1 MKCYSPP
8 SASKLT
14 EFMLVAL
21 PDLQPQARPRVK
33 HKHFMKWVITII
45 GLFTALFL
53 SLAHAQTNLA
63 GWDFEPDPLATS
75 LTNAT
80 FGPLATDNGGTGTLT
95 GVHAATNTVWS
106 SPIGNGS
113 SNALS
118 ANNWAIGDYFQFQ
131 ASSLAYSNISLAW
144 SQTRSSTGPTNW
156 SLRYSTDGV
165 SFTAFTNYSVAATT
179 WNATNASQAS
189 VFTVSLATVTALDN
203 QANVY
208 LRLVSE
214 EATAPAGSARID
226 DVTITALPL
235 ATGPTIYAAASL
247 SPFSTFAGTASASQQ
262 FAVTGTLLTTNNA
275 VAAPSG
281 FEVSTNNISFATSA
295 TVPQIGGEASGPM
308 FVRIAASAPEGP
320 LSGNVTLNSDGAT
333 AVNVAVIGTV
343 SAASAPM
350 LSTSGT
356 LTPFSTVLG
365 TASAA
370 QTFTVAG
377 SNLTTDVT
385 VSAPSSFEVA
395 TDSVTFGPTAT
406 LPQSGGTA
414 SGTISARL
422 AASAPAG
429 SPSGNITVAS
439 TGATTVNVAASGTVT
454 APILSVALSPT
465 TVAENAGAGASTGTI
480 TASIAPATNLTVTLI
495 SGSPA
500 NATVPASVVIASNTT
515 VQTFPIDAVPNPSA
529 FTNVPVLI
537 TASAVGYTN
546 GAATLT
552 VSNTDVAPITQIS
565 LTSTN
570 TNSYTQDFNSLGTVT
585 ISNVI
590 SPTNGAQTSLGA
602 IASTNLNGWYAA
614 KISGTGTALLPL
626 SANDGSSI
634 SGGVYSYGSTNTAG
648 GTDLNRSLGLLASG
662 GFIGGYGAMVK
673 NDTTNTLTGLNF
685 TFTAKFWRSSTSV
698 QNVLTFGYGKVDGTT
713 VTVSNFIATTNGVTP
728 LPGMNI
734 VGPLPVATAAALDG
748 NNPTN
753 QAQFSNVLVP
763 VTLAPGESA
772 FIRWQDANDS
782 GNDAGLA
789 IDDLSLSAVI
799 DPLVAPEFSVPSGTY
814 LTSQTVFV
822 PNYATYGPGVE
833 VRYTLDGNTPDG
845 TSALY
850 NDATGI
856 VIADGNGT
864 KVLKA
869 IALNPG
875 QSLASSVATATYSLP
890 QNVADLAALRA
901 SPTGTTVYRVTGE
914 ATFTAGTSFR
924 NTKFFQTTNAG
935 IQIDDPT
942 GIVTTVYAA
951 GDNVQN
957 FLGRLSV
964 FSGQLQMTP
973 IQNFGA
979 PVSTGNTVTP
989 LARTLTSVTNA
1000 DQAMLVTIKDVTF
1013 ENAGGVFGAGGSTT
1027 PIKDPTLA
1035 GFTGVFQNIF
1045 GESNVTGATIPG
1057 GPNTLTGI
1065 VQSRLVNAVV
1075 SLTVGP
1081 RNLSD
1086 IVFTGIPALSIQANK
1101 LTLNAGGT
1109 GETEEAIVQIR
1120 RVGATDANLVVDLTQ
1135 DVAGAFGAD
1144 TDGSLNYLPLPSTV
1158 TIPIGSSA
1166 VLIYVVALPNSANFT
1181 ATLTASASGFDPA
1194 SQAFSILGSGGNAYD
1209 TWASGFGLDP
1219 ATTGAPTA
1227 DPDGDSFNNA
1237 QEYAFGTNPTQG
1249 TGSLLSTTASGGNL
1263 VVTWLQRSDVTYN
1276 VQSTAN
1282 LATTA
1287 FASDGAV
1294 IVVDGPVSPTPPA
1307 GYTRKQIT
1315 VSASG
1320 QKFYRVTGTT
1330 P

>member
-1 MKCYSPP
+1 MNSHHPLR
-8 SASKLT
+8 SLA
-14 EFMLVAL
+14 
-21 PDLQPQARPRVK
+21 
-33 HKHFMKWVITII
+33 
-45 GLFTALFL
+45 L
-53 SLAHAQTNLA
+53 SLTLAIAACVGTITPANAQTNLA
-63 GWDFEPDPLATS
+63 AWGFEPDPLATN
-75 LTNAT
+75 LTNST
-80 FGPLATDNGGTGTLT
+80 FGPFAADNGGTGTLT
-95 GVHAATNTVWS
+95 AVHSVATTVWS
-106 SPIGNGS
+106 SPSGNGS

-118 ANNWAIGDYFQFQ
+118 ANNWTLGDYFQFQ
-131 ASSLAYSNISLAW
+131 SSSLAFSNVSLTWA
-144 SQTRSSTGPTNW
+144 QTRSGTGPTNW

-165 SFTAFTNYSVAATT
+165 SFTTFTNYSVANTT
-179 WNATNASQAS
+179 WNATNASPAS
-189 VFTVSLATVTALDN
+189 VFTVSLATVTALNN

-208 LRLVSE
+208 FRLVSE
-214 EATAPAGSARID
+214 QTPAATGTARID
-226 DVTITALPL
+226 DVTITAIPV

-247 SPFSTFAGTASASQQ
+247 LPFTTTAGTASAAQQ
-262 FAVTGTLLTTNNA
+262 FSVTGTLLTDGIS

-281 FEVSTNNISFATSA
+281 FEVSTDALNFSA
-295 TVPQIGGEASGPM
+295 SVSLPQTGGEASGTIY
-308 FVRIAASAPEGP
+308 VRITSSATQGP
-320 LSGNVTLNSDGAT
+320 LSGNVTLNSPGAT
-333 AVNVAVIGTV
+333 AVNVGVTGTV
-343 SAASAPM
+343 LAAGVPT
-350 LSTSGT
+350 LSTLGT
-356 LTPFSTVLG
+356 LTPFSAVLG
-365 TASAA
+365 AVSAA
-370 QTFTVAG
+370 QTFTVSG
-377 SNLTTDVT
+377 TNLTTSVT
-385 VSAPSSFEVA
+385 VTAPASFEVA
-395 TDSVTFGPTAT
+395 SDGLNFGPTAT
-406 LPQSGGTA
+406 LPQSGGNA

-422 AASAPAG
+422 AATALAG
-429 SPSGNITVAS
+429 SPAGNIAVAS
-439 TGATTVNVAASGTVT
+439 TGATTVNVAASGTVI
-454 APILSVALSPT
+454 APILNLTLSPT
-465 TVAENAGAGASTGTI
+465 SVAESAGAGASTGTI
-480 TASIAPATNLTVTLI
+480 TATVAPTTNLTVTLT

-515 VQTFPIDAVPNPSA
+515 VQTFPIDAVPNPSV

-537 TASAVGYTN
+537 TASAPGYTN

-552 VSNTDVAPITQIS
+552 VSNTDVAPITRIS

-570 TNSYTQDFNSLGTVT
+570 TNSYTQNFDSLGTAT
-585 ISNVI
+585 ISNVM
-590 SPTNGAQTSLGA
+590 SPTTGVQTSLGA
-602 IASTNLNGWYAA
+602 VTSTNLNGWYAA
-614 KISGTGTALLPL
+614 KIGGTGTN
-626 SANDGSSI
+626 SFSIVANDGSS
-634 SGGVYSYGSTNTAG
+634 SGGSVYNYGSTNTNG
-648 GTDLNRSLGLLASG
+648 GTNLNRSLGGLASG
-662 GFIGGYGAMVK
+662 TTVAGWGALIK
-673 NDTTNTLTGLNF
+673 NDTASTLTAVSVSM
-685 TFTAKFWRSSTSV
+685 TAKFWRSSTGTSN
-698 QNVLTFGYGKVDGTT
+698 NVLTFGYGVVDGA
-713 VTVSNFIATTNGVTP
+713 IATTTNFLTATNATALTGLNV
-728 LPGMNI
+728 
-734 VGPLPVATAAALDG
+734 VGPAPVATNGAIDG
-748 NNPTN
+748 NILAN
-753 QAQFSNVLVP
+753 QVQFSNVAIP
-763 VTLAPGESA
+763 VNLAPGETM
-772 FIRWQDANDS
+772 FIRWQDANEG

-789 IDDLSLSAVI
+789 IDDLAFTAFSGLA
-799 DPLVAPEFSVPSGTY
+799 APSFDVPAGTY
-814 LTSQTVFV
+814 LTSQNVKV
-822 PNYATYGPGVE
+822 SNYATYGPGIE
-833 VRYTLDGNTPDG
+833 VRYTLNGSTPDG
-845 TSALY
+845 SSTLY

-856 VIADGNGT
+856 DVVAGNGPV
-864 KVLKA
+864 VLKA
-869 IALNPG
+869 IAIETPG
-875 QSLASSVATATYSLP
+875 TETSAVVTATYDMP
-890 QNVADLAALRA
+890 KDVANLTALRA
-901 SPTGTTVYRVTGE
+901 SATGSTIYRVTGQ
-914 ATFTAGTSFR
+914 ATFTAGTTFR
-924 NTKFFQTTNAG
+924 NTKFFQDSAAG
-935 IQIDDPT
+935 IQIDDLSA
-942 GIVTTVYAA
+942 IITTVYAA

-979 PVSTGNTVTP
+979 PVSTANTVTP

-1086 IVFTGIPALSIQANK
+1086 IVFTGVPALSIQANK

-1227 DPDGDSFNNA
+1227 DPDGDSFSNA

-1249 TGSLLSTTASGGNL
+1249 NDSLLTSTASGGNL

-1276 VQSTAN
+1276 VQSTGN
-1282 LATTA
+1282 LATTV
-1287 FASDGAV
+1287 FANDGTV
-1294 IVVDGPVSPTPPA
+1294 SVVDGPVSPTPPA
-1307 GYTRKQIT
+1307 GYTSKQFS
-1315 VSASG
+1315 VPASG
-1320 QKFYRVTGTT
+1320 SKFYRVTAAT

>member
-1 MKCYSPP
+1 MKRPFCAPRFQTFRRSPWRF
-8 SASKLT
+8 LT
-14 EFMLVAL
+14 IAAL
-21 PDLQPQARPRVK
+21 AC
-33 HKHFMKWVITII
+33 
-45 GLFTALFL
+45 TA
-53 SLAHAQTNLA
+53 AVVPATAQDIVTFDFAALA
-63 GWDFEPDPLATS
+63 GNEATAS
-75 LTNAT
+75 SNFNDAGLTGSTISRGGGLTASNNGGRFNAT
-80 FGPLATDNGGTGTLT
+80 GWALTSIANAVSGNNYMEFTITPNSGKQFTVSTILVQWQRSATGNTAIALRSSVDGYATDIDGVKNVVDNTSTQSFTWTVSQAASTTSVTYRLYSYAETTGGSGGPGDGTGNDIVVSGTVSNASATAPTVASFTPVIGVIGSSVTLT
-95 GVHAATNTVWS
+95 GANFATATAVDF
-106 SPIGNGS
+106 NGLPV
-113 SNALS
+113 A
-118 ANNWAIGDYFQFQ
+118 
-131 ASSLAYSNISLAW
+131 
-144 SQTRSSTGPTNW
+144 
-156 SLRYSTDGV
+156 
-165 SFTAFTNYSVAATT
+165 SFTIDSPSQITATVPAAATT
-179 WNATNASQAS
+179 GKISVTNPDGIGVSASN
-189 VFTVSLATVTALDN
+189 FTVVD
-203 QANVY
+203 
-208 LRLVSE
+208 
-214 EATAPAGSARID
+214 P
-226 DVTITALPL
+226 
-235 ATGPTIYAAASL
+235 
-247 SPFSTFAGTASASQQ
+247 
-262 FAVTGTLLTTNNA
+262 
-275 VAAPSG
+275 
-281 FEVSTNNISFATSA
+281 
-295 TVPQIGGEASGPM
+295 
-308 FVRIAASAPEGP
+308 SAP
-320 LSGNVTLNSDGAT
+320 T
-333 AVNVAVIGTV
+333 
-343 SAASAPM
+343 
-350 LSTSGT
+350 LSTDGT

-370 QTFTVAG
+370 HTFTVAG
-377 SNLTTDVT
+377 SILTTDVT

-395 TDSVTFGPTAT
+395 IDSVTFGPTAT

-439 TGATTVNVAASGTVT
+439 TGASTVNVAASGTVT

-570 TNSYTQDFNSLGTVT
+570 TNSYTQDFDSLGTAT
-585 ISNVI
+585 ISNVM
-590 SPTNGAQTSLGA
+590 SPTTGVQTSLGA
-602 IASTNLNGWYAA
+602 VTSTNLNGWYAA
-614 KISGTGTALLPL
+614 KIGGTGTN
-626 SANDGSSI
+626 SFSIVANDGSS
-634 SGGVYSYGSTNTAG
+634 SGGSVYNYGSTNTNG
-648 GTDLNRSLGLLASG
+648 GTNLNRSLGGLASG
-662 GFIGGYGAMVK
+662 TTVAGWGALIK
-673 NDTTNTLTGLNF
+673 NDTASTLTAVSVSM
-685 TFTAKFWRSSTSV
+685 TAKFWRSSTGTSN
-698 QNVLTFGYGKVDGTT
+698 NVLTFGYGVVDGA
-713 VTVSNFIATTNGVTP
+713 IATTTNFLTATNATALTGLNV
-728 LPGMNI
+728 
-734 VGPLPVATAAALDG
+734 VGPAPVATNGAIDG
-748 NNPTN
+748 NILAN
-753 QAQFSNVLVP
+753 QVQFSNVAIP
-763 VTLAPGESA
+763 VNLAPGETM
-772 FIRWQDANDS
+772 FIRWQDANEG

-789 IDDLSLSAVI
+789 IDDLAFTAFSGLA
-799 DPLVAPEFSVPSGTY
+799 APSFDVPAGTY
-814 LTSQTVFV
+814 LTSQNVKV
-822 PNYATYGPGVE
+822 SNYATYGPGIE
-833 VRYTLDGNTPDG
+833 VRYTLNGSTPDG
-845 TSALY
+845 SSTLY

-856 VIADGNGT
+856 DVVAGNGPV
-864 KVLKA
+864 VLKA
-869 IALNPG
+869 IAIETPG
-875 QSLASSVATATYSLP
+875 TETSAVVTATYDMP
-890 QNVADLAALRA
+890 KDVANLTALRA
-901 SPTGTTVYRVTGE
+901 SATGSTIYRVTGQ
-914 ATFTAGTSFR
+914 ATFTAGTTFR
-924 NTKFFQTTNAG
+924 NTKFFQDSAAG
-935 IQIDDPT
+935 IQIDDLSA
-942 GIVTTVYAA
+942 IITTVYAA

-979 PVSTGNTVTP
+979 PVSTANTVTP

-1086 IVFTGIPALSIQANK
+1086 IVFTGVPALSIQANK

-1227 DPDGDSFNNA
+1227 DPDGDSFSNA

-1249 TGSLLSTTASGGNL
+1249 NDSLLTSTASGGNL

-1276 VQSTAN
+1276 VQSTTN

-1287 FASDGAV
+1287 FANDGTV
-1294 IVVDGPVSPTPPA
+1294 TVVDGPISPTPPA

-1315 VSASG
+1315 VPASG